1 MKIDAKNTTNTNVRV
16 YCLCF
21 SFRIFMVSGIAFKSL
36 IHFEVILYM
45 YVFMSMYIIMYV
57 YIKKALQFYSFA
69 CSCLILPTSFI
80 EEAVFSPLYIL
91 VSFVID

>member
-1 MKIDAKNTTNTNVRV
+1 MKIGAKNITNTNVRI

-21 SFRIFMVSGIAFKSL
+21 SSRSFMVSGIAFKSL

-45 YVFMSMYIIMYV
+45 YVFISMYIIMYV

-69 CSCLILPTSFI
+69 CSCLILPTPFI
-80 EEAVFSPLYIL
+80 EEAVFSPLYTL
-91 VSFVID
+91 VSFVIH